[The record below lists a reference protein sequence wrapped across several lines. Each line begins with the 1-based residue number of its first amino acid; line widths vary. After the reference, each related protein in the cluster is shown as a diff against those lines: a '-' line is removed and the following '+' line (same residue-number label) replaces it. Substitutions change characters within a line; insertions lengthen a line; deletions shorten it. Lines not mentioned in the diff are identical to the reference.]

1 MEAHIFE
8 ATIDVRVTANSRA
21 EAVARVAQVAGSL
34 GRFTNRQ
41 SLFRVVALRRGH
53 VAGRGRG
60 FLCTAAEI
68 ATLWHP
74 PTQTVRVEKLPASP
88 FRELEPP
95 LDLPLEDDDPSLAVL
110 GRVLFRERREA
121 FGVRLDDRRRHLAV
135 IGKTGMGKS
144 TLLRRLVVSDIAAGR
159 GIVLID
165 PHGDLVESVLACV
178 PRRRTNDIVLF
189 DAADRL
195 APVAFNPLDPGPS
208 ADRTLVASAV
218 LGAFKKI
225 YGDSWGPRMEHIW
238 RHALL
243 AALDVPQSTL
253 VTVQR
258 LLADG
263 RFRARLLDRVRDPMV
278 RGFWLDEFARW
289 KPNLQAEAI
298 APIQNKL
305 GQFLAQPLLRAVLD
319 QPRST
324 VRLREIMDDGRV
336 LLVSGGF
343 WLARF
348 GGVAG
353 GFCEGW
359 MAGKGLRWRLTWR
372 VGSRHRNRRLNRN
385 ASLRS

>member
-1 MEAHIFE
+1 M
-8 ATIDVRVTANSRA
+8 
-21 EAVARVAQVAGSL
+21 
-34 GRFTNRQ
+34 
-41 SLFRVVALRRGH
+41 
-53 VAGRGRG
+53 
-60 FLCTAAEI
+60 
-68 ATLWHP
+68 
-74 PTQTVRVEKLPASP
+74 
-88 FRELEPP
+88 
-95 LDLPLEDDDPSLAVL
+95 
-110 GRVLFRERREA
+110 
-121 FGVRLDDRRRHLAV
+121 
-135 IGKTGMGKS
+135 
-144 TLLRRLVVSDIAAGR
+144 
-159 GIVLID
+159 
-165 PHGDLVESVLACV
+165 LACV

-195 APVAFNPLDPGPS
+195 APVAFNPLDPGRS
-208 ADRTLVASAV
+208 ADRSLVASAV

-278 RGFWLDEFARW
+278 RSFWLDEFARW

-324 VRLREIMDDGRV
+324 IRLREIMDDGRV
-336 LLVSGGF
+336 LLVNLSKGRLGDDGSALLGALLVAGLQTAALSRADAPEDERADVFAYVDEFQNFATESFGTILSEARKYRLSLTVANQYLGQLDDATRAAVFGNVGGLLVF
-343 WLARF
+343 QVGAEDAEFLAAQLGGDVQERDLLTLPKHTAYARLLIDGLPGRPFSMQTLPPDVPQGSQNPEVIRRRSRRRYGRASSAGTLLARCIRALIDIPQPANP
-348 GGVAG
+348 VRRT
-353 GFCEGW
+353 
-359 MAGKGLRWRLTWR
+359 KRRSS
-372 VGSRHRNRRLNRN
+372 GSS
-385 ASLRS
+385 AIAPCV